1 MKRYCFLFVLLFLLI
16 SFGSQVFAQVTD
28 PERKERFRQMSIE
41 NETKGLAEPFK
52 GITIDGNVQEGLFE
66 LNSTGVST
74 EPV

>member
-1 MKRYCFLFVLLFLLI
+1 
-16 SFGSQVFAQVTD
+16 
-28 PERKERFRQMSIE
+28 MSIE